1 MTLQEVWIRLSA
13 VKRLDAARVDGII
26 EVLFCSGAYSPSALA
41 GCGLLPEQIAD
52 FQHINQ
58 QWLSASLKWLDGNN
72 CHLIIFG
79 SEFYSPLLT
88 QISSPPL
95 VLFVEGAADLLL
107 SPQIAVVGSR
117 DYTHYGEQYAQVFAG
132 GLVNSGFTV
141 TSGLA
146 AGIDGVSHKATLEA
160 QGKTIAVLGSGLMK
174 RYPSHHSALA
184 DQIIGQGGAL
194 VSEHLVTTPP
204 LAANFPRRNRIIS
217 GLSAGVLVV
226 EATLRSGS
234 LITAR
239 YALEQGREVFAL
251 PGPLGSPT
259 SKGTHWLIQQGAYL
273 VTEPNDIAEHIG
285 SGLTWFPNIRTPKQS
300 ERPPDKGNRTP
311 EAIICAQEY
320 EVELPFADVLANV
333 EYEVTSV
340 DVVAERAG
348 QPVPEVVG
356 KLLELELA
364 GWIAAVSGGYV
375 RIKRASH
382 VRRTNVLI

>member
-1 MTLQEVWIRLSA
+1 MTLQEVWIRLSV
-13 VKRLDAARVDGII
+13 VKRLDAARAEGIAQA
-26 EVLFCSGAYSPSALA
+26 LFCNGVYSPSTLT
-41 GCGLLPEQIAD
+41 GCGLSSEQIAD

-58 QWLSASLKWLDGNN
+58 QWLADSLTWLEGDHRHLVVFGNA
-72 CHLIIFG
+72 
-79 SEFYSPLLT
+79 FYSPLLA

-95 VLFVEGAADLLL
+95 VLFVEGAVDLLL
-107 SPQIAVVGSR
+107 SPQIAMVGSR

-132 GLVNSGFTV
+132 GLVSSGFTV

-146 AGIDGVSHKATLEA
+146 MGIDGISHKATLEA

-174 RYPSHHSALA
+174 RYPSRHSMLA
-184 DQIIGQGGAL
+184 DQIIEQGGAL
-194 VSEHLVTTPP
+194 VSEHLVTVPP
-204 LAANFPRRNRIIS
+204 MAANFPRRNRIIS
-217 GLSAGVLVV
+217 GLSAGVLII

-259 SKGTHWLIQQGAYL
+259 SEGTHWLIQQGAYL
-273 VTEPNDIAEHIG
+273 VTEPNDVAEHIG
-285 SGLTWFPNIRTPKQS
+285 SGLTWFPNIRAPETLEIPLDKRNSTS
-300 ERPPDKGNRTP
+300 ET
-311 EAIICAQEY
+311 IICAQDS

>member
-1 MTLQEVWIRLSA
+1 MTLQEVWIRLSR
-13 VKRLDAARVDGII
+13 VKRLDAGLAQGII
-26 EVLFCSGAYSPSALA
+26 QSLFNSGIYSPAALA
-41 GCGLLPEQIAD
+41 GCGLSEEQIAN
-52 FQHINQ
+52 FRHCNA
-58 QWLSASLKWLDGNN
+58 QWVAESLRWLESDHR
-72 CHLIIFG
+72 HLIHFG
-79 SEFYSPLLT
+79 STLYSALLA

-95 VLFVEGAADLLL
+95 ILFVEGDPDLLT
-107 SPQIAVVGSR
+107 SPQIAMVGSR
-117 DYTHYGEQYAQVFAG
+117 EFTHYGEQYAQVFAS
-132 GLVNSGFTV
+132 GLVSSGFTV

-146 AGIDGVSHKATLEA
+146 MGIDGISHRATLEA
-160 QGKTIAVLGSGLMK
+160 QGKTIAVLGSGLLK
-174 RYPSHHSALA
+174 RYPPRHSRLA
-184 DQIIGQGGAL
+184 QHILEAGGAL
-194 VSEHLVTTPP
+194 VSEHLVTAPP
-204 LAANFPRRNRIIS
+204 LAAHFPRRNRIIS
-217 GLSAGVLVV
+217 GLSAGVLVI

-251 PGPLGSPT
+251 PGPLGRVT
-259 SKGTHWLIQQGAYL
+259 SEGTHWLIQQGAYL

-285 SGLTWFPNIRTPKQS
+285 SGLTWFPDIRAS
-300 ERPPDKGNRTP
+300 ESFKKPANKCSVASET
-311 EAIICAQEY
+311 IICAQDS

>member
-1 MTLQEVWIRLSA
+1 MTLQEVWIRLSR
-13 VKRLDAARVDGII
+13 VKRLDAGLAEGII
-26 EVLFCSGAYSPSALA
+26 HALFSNGIYSPSVLIR
-41 GCGLLPEQIAD
+41 CGLSEEQIAD
-52 FQHINQ
+52 FRHCNA
-58 QWLSASLKWLDGNN
+58 QWVAESLRWLEGEHR
-72 CHLIIFG
+72 HLITFG
-79 SEFYSPLLT
+79 CASYSALLA

-95 VLFVEGAADLLL
+95 ILFVEGNPDLLS
-107 SPQIAVVGSR
+107 SPQIAMVGSR
-117 DYTHYGEQYAQVFAG
+117 EFTHYGEQYAQVFAR
-132 GLVNSGFTV
+132 GLVSSGFTV

-146 AGIDGVSHKATLEA
+146 MGIDGISHRATLEA
-160 QGKTIAVLGSGLMK
+160 QGKTIAVLGSGLLK
-174 RYPSHHSALA
+174 CYPPRHSALA
-184 DQIIGQGGAL
+184 QQILEAGGAL
-194 VSEHLVTTPP
+194 VSEHLVTAPP
-204 LAANFPRRNRIIS
+204 LAAHFPRRNRIIS
-217 GLSAGVLVV
+217 GLSAGVLVI

-251 PGPLGSPT
+251 PGPLGSVT
-259 SKGTHWLIQQGAYL
+259 SEGTHWLIQQGAYL

-285 SGLTWFPNIRTPKQS
+285 SGLTWFPDIRAS
-300 ERPPDKGNRTP
+300 ESFKKPANKSPAASET
-311 EAIICAQEY
+311 IICAQDS

>member
-1 MTLQEVWIRLSA
+1 MTLQEVWIRLSR
-13 VKRLDAARVDGII
+13 VKRLDAGLAEGII
-26 EVLFCSGAYSPSALA
+26 HALFSNGIYSPSVLIR
-41 GCGLLPEQIAD
+41 CGLSEEQIAD
-52 FQHINQ
+52 FRHCNA
-58 QWLSASLKWLDGNN
+58 QWVAESLRWLEGEHR
-72 CHLIIFG
+72 HLITFG
-79 SEFYSPLLT
+79 CASYSALLA

-95 VLFVEGAADLLL
+95 ILFVEGNPDLLS
-107 SPQIAVVGSR
+107 SPQIAMVGSR
-117 DYTHYGEQYAQVFAG
+117 EFTHYGEQYAQVFAR
-132 GLVNSGFTV
+132 GLVSSGFTV

-146 AGIDGVSHKATLEA
+146 MGIDGISHRATLEA
-160 QGKTIAVLGSGLMK
+160 QGKTIAVLGSGLLK
-174 RYPSHHSALA
+174 CYPPRHSALA
-184 DQIIGQGGAL
+184 QQILEAGGAL
-194 VSEHLVTTPP
+194 VSEHLVTASP
-204 LAANFPRRNRIIS
+204 LAAHFPRRNRIIS
-217 GLSAGVLVV
+217 GLSAGVLVI

-251 PGPLGSPT
+251 PGPLGSVT
-259 SKGTHWLIQQGAYL
+259 SEGTHWLIQQGAYL

-285 SGLTWFPNIRTPKQS
+285 SGLTWFPDIRAS
-300 ERPPDKGNRTP
+300 ESFKKPANKSPAASET
-311 EAIICAQEY
+311 IICAQDS